1 MVEYSCLICDFK
13 TKIKTH
19 YKRHCETN
27 KHKKNEIEATKNLHQ
42 FTSNYINLH
51 QFTSIQNPDNNNI
64 SNNFINELNNNK
76 IKCEFCNFDIIK
88 NNMSRH
94 QRTTCKKIPN
104 YKRKELVDKYNN
116 HKSSK
121 KQLVINNN
129 NTSINNTNSHN
140 TTNIQN
146 NNIQNNNIQNN
157 ITVKINPLGQE
168 DISFLTEE
176 DKLNILAKRFIG
188 VPELIKLIHNN
199 QNNKIYYMPNVN
211 KRIIAYLNKDNE
223 LEYDDY
229 DIIIRKLIDDNKDRF
244 DEFFYELRDKINS
257 KIIDKVSDVVLEH
270 DNNENIN
277 DKYSKDI
284 KYNIM
289 SKSREIKE
297 TIDNYL
303 KELKEL
309 VRVNIEER

>member
-1 MVEYSCLICDFK
+1 MTISCDICKKEFKYNYLLVRHRQRKNPCIGLENKKPRIPTYTHVKPRIPTQCENVNNLAVENNNTPDYDPKSEDPKYRLCEYCNIYCSKKMF
-13 TKIKTH
+13 
-19 YKRHCETN
+19 KRHLREYCIYIPEN
-27 KHKKNEIEATKNLHQ
+27 KKKLLIE
-42 FTSNYINLH
+42 
-51 QFTSIQNPDNNNI
+51 
-64 SNNFINELNNNK
+64 
-76 IKCEFCNFDIIK
+76 
-88 NNMSRH
+88 
-94 QRTTCKKIPN
+94 
-104 YKRKELVDKYNN
+104 KYNN
-116 HKSSK
+116 HKLSK
-121 KQLVINNN
+121 NKQLVINNN
-129 NTSINNTNSHN
+129 NNITNNNN
-140 TTNIQN
+140 TTNNTIN
-146 NNIQNNNIQNN
+146 NNNNGTINN
-157 ITVKINPLGQE
+157 VTININPLGQE

-176 DKLNILAKRFIG
+176 DKLNILAKRFMG

-199 QNNKIYYMPNVN
+199 PNNKNYYMPNVN